1 MHRLLWLTENYP
13 PDRGGMSV
21 SCDRIVRGLRRAS
34 VQVDVVHLDRGFPDA
49 AHTIN
54 TTWNRIRATASETT
68 HIVAFGGYLPMLAAP
83 AFAAWLDRPLVT
95 LIRGNELDAGLF
107 DPRRRPMLEDALRR
121 SAAVC
126 TVTTE
131 HAEKIAALFGIEPRV
146 IANGIDFDLWQA
158 TDGDRA
164 RVRTVIPSG
173 VGTVIPSGVEGSG
186 RAAGAPP
193 TPPAPSTTLGMT
205 KVLGFFGHLKSK
217 KGVPFFLDVLR
228 KTRHEFHLLIVGE
241 GELALDDFEHTR
253 VAAVDRFELIPFY
266 LSCDFVV
273 LPSHYDGFPNVLIES
288 AALGVP
294 AVASK
299 VGGMNDLPAAILF
312 EPGNEHACRAAIDR
326 AARMTP
332 EEISALGAEAARLA
346 REKCDAR
353 DEARRYAEVFDD
365 SVLRDRRRPRASRPR
380 TARADEARTARSR
393 RDPDEERGAADHGW
407 DPDDHVRRFP
417 VV

>member
-21 SCDRIVRGLRRAS
+21 SCDRIVRGLRRAG

-54 TTWNRIRATASETT
+54 TTWNRIRVSASEAT
-68 HIVAFGGYLPMLAAP
+68 HVVAFGGYLPMLAAP

-164 RVRTVIPSG
+164 RATRHARRT
-173 VGTVIPSGVEGSG
+173 
-186 RAAGAPP
+186 
-193 TPPAPSTTLGMT
+193 
-205 KVLGFFGHLKSK
+205 LGFFGHLKSK

-294 AVASK
+294 AIASK

-326 AARMTP
+326 AARMSS
-332 EEISALGAEAARLA
+332 EEIGALGAEAARLA

-353 DEARRYAEVFDD
+353 DEARRYAEVLDD

>member
-21 SCDRIVRGLRRAS
+21 SCDRIVRGLRRAG
-34 VQVDVVHLDRGFPDA
+34 VHVDVVHLDRGFPDA

-54 TTWNRIRATASETT
+54 TTWNRIRATAAECT
-68 HIVAFGGYLPMLAAP
+68 HVVAFGGFLPMLAAP
-83 AFAAWLDRPLVT
+83 AYAAWLDRPLVT

-107 DPRRRPMLEDALRR
+107 DPRRRPMLDDALRR

-131 HAEKIAALFGIEPRV
+131 HAEKIAALYEGIDPRV

-164 RVRTVIPSG
+164 RAATVIPS
-173 VGTVIPSGVEGSG
+173 VVEGPGGGGGDRSG
-186 RAAGAPP
+186 AVERGRPARSDRASRPVAEERSPAATAADCGRDVRAPR
-193 TPPAPSTTLGMT
+193 
-205 KVLGFFGHLKSK
+205 VLGFFGHLKSK

-228 KTRHEFHLLIVGE
+228 KTKHDFHLLIVGE
-241 GELALDDFEHTR
+241 GELALDDFPHTR
-253 VAAVDRFELIPFY
+253 VAALDRFELIPFY
-266 LSCDFVV
+266 LACDFVV

-294 AVASK
+294 AIASK

-312 EPGNEHACRAAIDR
+312 EPGDEHACREAIDR
-326 AARMTP
+326 AARMS
-332 EEISALGAEAARLA
+332 EDEIHALGASAQQLA

-353 DEARRYAEVFDD
+353 DEARRYVEVFDATNVGR
-365 SVLRDRRRPRASRPR
+365 VLQPVWAGQRTRP
-380 TARADEARTARSR
+380 T
-393 RDPDEERGAADHGW
+393 
-407 DPDDHVRRFP
+407 
-417 VV
+417 

>member
-21 SCDRIVRGLRRAS
+21 SCDRIVRGLRRAGLH
-34 VQVDVVHLDRGFPDA
+34 VDVVRLDRAFPDA

-54 TTWNRIRATASETT
+54 TTWNRIRASAAECT
-68 HIVAFGGYLPMLAAP
+68 HVVAFGGFLPMIAAP
-83 AFAAWLDRPLVT
+83 AYAAWLDRPLVT

-107 DPRRRPMLEDALRR
+107 DPRRRPMLDDALRR

-131 HAEKIAALFGIEPRV
+131 HAEKIAALYDGIDPRV

-164 RVRTVIPSG
+164 RAARNGKRT
-173 VGTVIPSGVEGSG
+173 
-186 RAAGAPP
+186 
-193 TPPAPSTTLGMT
+193 
-205 KVLGFFGHLKSK
+205 LGFFGHLKSK

-228 KTRHEFHLLIVGE
+228 KTKHDFHLLIVGE
-241 GELALDDFEHTR
+241 GELALDDFPHTR
-253 VAAVDRFELIPFY
+253 VAALDRFELIPFY
-266 LSCDFVV
+266 LACDFVV

-294 AVASK
+294 AIASK

-312 EPGNEHACRAAIDR
+312 EPGDEHACRAAIDR
-326 AARMTP
+326 AARMSGDD
-332 EEISALGAEAARLA
+332 IRALGASAQQLA

-353 DEARRYAEVFDD
+353 DEARRYVEVFD
-365 SVLRDRRRPRASRPR
+365 SIARRAELRITR
-380 TARADEARTARSR
+380 
-393 RDPDEERGAADHGW
+393 
-407 DPDDHVRRFP
+407 
-417 VV
+417 